1 MGAVRTYVMAG
12 AALAGGGVIAVG
24 PAESLPTAHISSADV
39 RLAAGDET
47 GQEALIM
54 GGGTVLGG
62 STLDGTA
69 PTSAYV
75 TDVYDRFLNPGFAA
89 FSPIGLPTPEQDW
102 PITGPTSLP
111 FNLAVDQSVGD
122 LDTAIT
128 QTYQGDDL
136 VVLGYSQSTVV
147 ATMEMNALDGLPAD
161 QRPDPA
167 DLHFTLLGDM
177 NNPDGGI
184 YERFGFLNP
193 FMNLSPIAAL
203 NQPYF
208 VATPPDTPYPT
219 DIYTIQY
226 DGVANFPQYPIDL
239 PADLNAGMGVA
250 YSHLDYS
257 SLTPEQLG
265 TAELLPGSA
274 ALTGLGETNYYLIP
288 VQHLPL
294 LEPLYESGVGAPLAD
309 LMEPDL
315 RYIVDLGY
323 GTGPANVPTPAGLF
337 PNVDPTTVLTNLEAD
352 TVEGVSK
359 ALGDLTGQTGSAGM
373 SLPDLSNIL
382 TTVPNSLADQANDP
396 ALLGSLSTLLP
407 EVSGLVGSLDAFGFD
422 PASFT
427 SFLGF

>member
-1 MGAVRTYVMAG
+1 
-12 AALAGGGVIAVG
+12 
-24 PAESLPTAHISSADV
+24 
-39 RLAAGDET
+39 
-47 GQEALIM
+47 M

-75 TDVYDRFLNPGFAA
+75 TDVYDRFLNPAFAD
-89 FSPIGLPTPEQDW
+89 FSPTGLPTPEQDW

-111 FNLAVDQSVGD
+111 FNLAVNQSVTD
-122 LDTAIT
+122 LNTAIT
-128 QTYQGDDL
+128 QTYAGDEL
-136 VVLGYSQSTVV
+136 AVLGYSQSTVV
-147 ATMEMNALDGLPAD
+147 ATMEMNALDALPAD
-161 QRPDPA
+161 QRPDPT
-167 DLHFTLLGDM
+167 DLHFVLLGDM

-184 YERFGFLNP
+184 YERFSFLNP

-208 VATPPDTPYPT
+208 LATPPDTVYPT

-226 DGVANFPQYPIDL
+226 DGVADFPQYPIDI
-239 PADLNAGMGVA
+239 PADLNAAMGVE

-309 LMEPDL
+309 LVAPDL
-315 RYIVDLGY
+315 TYIVNLGY
-323 GTGPANVPTPAGLF
+323 GDGPANVLTPVGLF
-337 PNVDPTTVLTNLEAD
+337 PNIDPTTVLTNLEAD
-352 TVEGVSK
+352 TVQGVNN
-359 ALGDLTGQTGSAGM
+359 ALADLTEQQAGSAAS
-373 SLPDLSNIL
+373 SLPDLSNIFGTL
-382 TTVPNSLADQANDP
+382 PNALADQANDT
-396 ALLGSLSTLLP
+396 ALLGSLSMLLP
-407 EVSGLVGSLDAFGFD
+407 DMSSLLGSLDALGLD
-422 PASFT
+422 PALFT
-427 SFLGF
+427 SFLGL